1 VTRQEEVA
9 MAKETTCTICSA
21 NIPLEEDDRVGDSV
35 FCSFCGTR
43 LRIIKIKVISDKNVE
58 AEVEEDWEG

>member
-1 VTRQEEVA
+1 

-21 NIPLEEDDRVGDSV
+21 NIPLEKEDMVGDSV

-43 LRIIKIKVISDKNVE
+43 MRIIRIKQIEDKESVV
-58 AEVEEDWEG
+58 EVEEDWEG

>member
-1 VTRQEEVA
+1 
-9 MAKETTCTICSA
+9 MAKETTCPICSA

-35 FCSFCGTR
+35 VCSFCGTR
-43 LRIIKIKVISDKNVE
+43 LKITQIKQIDDKDAH

>member
-1 VTRQEEVA
+1 

-21 NIPLEEDDRVGDSV
+21 NIPLEEEDRVGDSV

-43 LRIIKIKVISDKNVE
+43 LRIIKIKETAKNKE

>member
-1 VTRQEEVA
+1 
-9 MAKETTCTICSA
+9 MAKETTCPICSA
-21 NIPLEEDDRVGDSV
+21 NIPLEQDDRVGNSV

-43 LRIIKIKVISDKNVE
+43 LKITRIKQIEDKDAQ

>member
-1 VTRQEEVA
+1 

-43 LRIIKIKVISDKNVE
+43 MRIIRVKVTEDNKDEV
-58 AEVEEDWEG
+58 EVEEDWEG